1 MKDNEAKL
9 EFLKAFNKVQGLIEP
24 VKLDSENLH
33 FHSLYASIS
42 SVNQSI
48 MGPLTE
54 NGFVVMSGGCD
65 IGGKPYLQTILSHI
79 GGHEVSFT
87 YPLTQ
92 SDNPQ
97 HVSSS
102 TTYARRVSL
111 CALLNLSLDDDDGNA
126 AVPPAKTAQRATQ
139 SQSPAERPTGQAAAK
154 GGSVISEP
162 QGKRLFAISKG
173 AGKTTE
179 ELAGYLKNT
188 YGISHSRDL
197 LRKDYESACEW
208 AAKKGEEIEQVPF

>member
-24 VKLDSENLH
+24 VKLDSENPH
-33 FHSLYASIS
+33 FHSRYASLS
-42 SVNQSI
+42 SVNNSI
-48 MGPLTE
+48 MGILTE
-54 NGFVVMSGGCD
+54 NGFTVMSGGCD

-79 GGHEVSFT
+79 GGHEVAFT
-87 YPLTQ
+87 YPLST
-92 SDNPQ
+92 SENPQ

-126 AVPPAKTAQRATQ
+126 AAKEMTQQRATPQ
-139 SQSPAERPTGQAAAK
+139 RAAERPTGQAAAQ

-162 QGKRLFAISKG
+162 QGKRLFAIAKG

-197 LRKDYESACEW
+197 LRKDYEAACEW
-208 AAKKGEEIEQVPF
+208 AAGKVEIEPIPL